1 MTMKLIIALAA
12 VACTSSTPP
21 ARRAVAIEQ
30 FKFKPSVIEASVGDT
45 IVWENRDIVQH
56 TATATDQSWDSGE
69 INAGKRAVT
78 VVRKKGEQEFICTL
92 HPSMKGKLIVR

>member
-1 MTMKLIIALAA
+1 MTMKLILAVAA
-12 VACTSSTPP
+12 VACTSGAPP

-30 FKFKPSVIEASVGDT
+30 FKFQPDVIQASVGDT

-56 TATATDQSWDSGE
+56 TATATDKSWDSGE

-78 VVRKKGEQEFICTL
+78 VVRKKGEQEFICAL

>member
-1 MTMKLIIALAA
+1 MKLILAVAA
-12 VACTSSTPP
+12 VACTSGAPP
-21 ARRAVAIEQ
+21 VARRAVAIEE
-30 FKFKPSVIEASVGDT
+30 FKYQPAVIQASVGDT

-56 TATATDQSWDSGE
+56 TATASDQSWDSGE